1 MVALYP
7 EFTNKVLVAT
17 GGASLICEA
26 LARQFVANGGR
37 AVLGDLQDEFAAPLL
52 DELNEPHEVV
62 RFVKT
67 DVTSDDDLEALLG
80 TAVDAYGGVDFV
92 VSAHTTFA
100 CGYLDTTRENWRTS
114 LDVNV
119 ASAAMFIE
127 KAVPFMQQRAGGA
140 AVIVTSISGKASQPN
155 RLVYPVTKT
164 ALLGL
169 NRNLSQALAPLGI
182 RINSVSP
189 GWTWS
194 RNIERRYGSREH
206 ADNFA
211 GEFQAIRRM
220 AEPEEIADAICY
232 ACSSG
237 ASFMTGADI
246 AVDGGYGALGPEAL
260 GQPYEKFPV
269 INP

>member
-1 MVALYP
+1 MALYP
-7 EFTNKVLVAT
+7 EFDGKVLVAT
-17 GGASLICEA
+17 GGASLIVEA
-26 LARQFVANGGR
+26 LARQFVGNGGR
-37 AVLGDLQDEFAAPLL
+37 VVLGDLQTDFAGSLL
-52 DELNEPHEVV
+52 GELGDSA
-62 RFVKT
+62 RFVRT
-67 DVTSDDDLEALLG
+67 DVTSDADLDSLLEA
-80 TAVDAYGGVDFV
+80 AIDSYGGIDFV

-100 CGYLDTTRENWRTS
+100 CGQLATTRENWLTS

-119 ASAAMFIE
+119 ASAAMLIE
-127 KAVPFMQQRAGGA
+127 KAVPFLQRRRGSA
-140 AVIVTSISGKASQPN
+140 AVLVTSVSGKSSQPN
-155 RLVYPVTKT
+155 RIVYPVTKT

-169 NRNLSQALAPLGI
+169 NRNMSQALAPLGI

-194 RNIERRYGSREH
+194 RNIERRYGTREH

-237 ASFMTGADI
+237 ATFMTGADI
-246 AVDGGYGALGPEAL
+246 AVDGGYSALGPEAL
-260 GQPYEKFPV
+260 GQPYEKYPV
-269 INP
+269 IDQ

>member
-1 MVALYP
+1 MARYL
-7 EFTNKVLVAT
+7 EFADKVLVAT
-17 GGASLICEA
+17 GGASLIVEA
-26 LARQFVANGGR
+26 LARQFVDNGGR
-37 AVLGDLQDEFAAPLL
+37 VVLGDLQDEFAEPLVTSL
-52 DELNEPHEVV
+52 GGSG
-62 RFVKT
+62 RFVRT
-67 DVTSDDDLEALLG
+67 DVTSDGDLDALLQ
-80 TAVDAYGGVDFV
+80 TAVTDFGGVDFV

-127 KAVPFMQQRAGGA
+127 KAAPLMQQRGGGA
-140 AVIVTSISGKASQPN
+140 AVLVTSVSGKASQPN
-155 RLVYPVTKT
+155 RIVYPVTKA

-169 NRNLSQALAPLGI
+169 NRNMSQALAPLGI

-194 RNIERRYGSREH
+194 RNIERRYGTREH

-211 GEFQAIRRM
+211 GEFHSIRRM

-232 ACSSG
+232 LCSEG
-237 ASFMTGADI
+237 ASFITGADL
-246 AVDGGYGALGPEAL
+246 AVDGGYSALGPEAL
-260 GQPYEKFPV
+260 GQPYEKFPA

>member
-1 MVALYP
+1 MARYP
-7 EFTNKVLVAT
+7 EFSGKVLVAT
-17 GGASLICEA
+17 GGASLIVEA
-26 LARQFVANGGR
+26 LARQFVANGGLV
-37 AVLGDLQDEFAAPLL
+37 VLGDLQDEFADALL
-52 DELNEPHEVV
+52 DELGASA
-62 RFVKT
+62 RFVTT
-67 DVTSDDDLEALLG
+67 DVTSDDDLDALLS
-80 TAVDAYGGVDFV
+80 TAVENFGGIDFA

-100 CGYLDTTRENWRTS
+100 CGQLDTTRENWRSS

-119 ASAAMFIE
+119 ASAAMFMQ
-127 KAVPFMQQRAGGA
+127 KAVPFLRERDNAA
-140 AVIVTSISGKASQPN
+140 AVIVSSVSGKASQPD
-155 RLVYPVTKT
+155 RIVYPVTKT

-194 RNIERRYGSREH
+194 RNIERRYGTREH

-232 ACSSG
+232 LCSSG
-237 ASFMTGADI
+237 ASFITGSDL
-246 AVDGGYGALGPEAL
+246 AVDGGYSALGPEAL

-269 INP
+269 ITP

>member
-1 MVALYP
+1 MALYP
-7 EFTNKVLVAT
+7 EFEGKVLVAT
-17 GGASLICEA
+17 GGASLIVEA

-37 AVLGDLQDEFAAPLL
+37 VVLGDLQVEFADSLL
-52 DELNEPHEVV
+52 SELGDSG
-62 RFVKT
+62 RFVRT
-67 DVTSDDDLEALLG
+67 DVTSDEDLDSLLG
-80 TAVDAYGGVDFV
+80 TAVESYGGIDFV

-100 CGYLDTTRENWRTS
+100 CGQLATTRENWRTS

-119 ASAAMFIE
+119 ASAAMLIE
-127 KAVPFMQQRAGGA
+127 KAIPFLQERGGA
-140 AVIVTSISGKASQPN
+140 AVLVTSVSGKSSQPN
-155 RLVYPVTKT
+155 RIVYPVTKT

-169 NRNLSQALAPLGI
+169 NRNMSQALAPLGI

-194 RNIERRYGSREH
+194 RNIERRYGTREH

-237 ASFMTGADI
+237 ATFMTGADI
-246 AVDGGYGALGPEAL
+246 AVDGGYTALGPEAL
-260 GQPYEKFPV
+260 GQPYEKYPV
-269 INP
+269 IDQ

>member
-1 MVALYP
+1 MALYP
-7 EFTNKVLVAT
+7 EFDGKVLVAT
-17 GGASLICEA
+17 GGASLIVEA
-26 LARQFVANGGR
+26 LARQFVGNGGR
-37 AVLGDLQDEFAAPLL
+37 VVLGDLQTDFADSLL
-52 DELNEPHEVV
+52 SELGDSA
-62 RFVKT
+62 RFVHT
-67 DVTSDDDLEALLG
+67 DVTSDADLDSLLG
-80 TAVDAYGGVDFV
+80 AAIDSYGGIDFV

-100 CGYLDTTRENWRTS
+100 CGHLETTRENWRTS

-119 ASAAMFIE
+119 ASAAMLIQ
-127 KAVPFMQQRAGGA
+127 KAVPFLQQRGSGA
-140 AVIVTSISGKASQPN
+140 AVLVTSVSGKSSQPN
-155 RLVYPVTKT
+155 RIVYPVTKT

-169 NRNLSQALAPLGI
+169 NRNMSQALAPLGI

-211 GEFQAIRRM
+211 GEFHAIRRM

-237 ASFMTGADI
+237 ATFMTGADI
-246 AVDGGYGALGPEAL
+246 AVDGGYSALGPEAL

-269 INP
+269 IDQ

>member
-1 MVALYP
+1 MALYP
-7 EFTNKVLVAT
+7 EFAGKVLVAT
-17 GGASLICEA
+17 GGASLIIEA
-26 LARQFVANGGR
+26 LARQFVGNGGSV
-37 AVLGDLQDEFAAPLL
+37 VLGDLQDEFSGALL
-52 DELNEPHEVV
+52 EELGAQASFV
-62 RFVKT
+62 RT
-67 DVTSDDDLEALLG
+67 DVTSDDDLDALLG
-80 TAVDAYGGVDFV
+80 TAVDTYGGVDFA

-100 CGYLDTTRENWRTS
+100 CGYLETTRGNWLSS
-114 LDVNV
+114 LDINV

-127 KAVPFMQQRAGGA
+127 KAVPLMQQRGNGA
-140 AVIVTSISGKASQPN
+140 AVIVTSVSGKASQPN

-246 AVDGGYGALGPEAL
+246 AVDGAYSALGPEAL

>member
-1 MVALYP
+1 MARYP
-7 EFTNKVLVAT
+7 EFAGKVLVAT
-17 GGASLICEA
+17 GGASLIGEA
-26 LARQFVANGGR
+26 LARQFVDNGGR
-37 AVLGDLQDEFAAPLL
+37 VVLGDLQVEFAEPLVASL
-52 DELNEPHEVV
+52 GGSG
-62 RFVKT
+62 RFVRT
-67 DVTSDDDLEALLG
+67 DVTSDDDLDALLQ
-80 TAVDAYGGVDFV
+80 TAVTDFGGVDFV

-119 ASAAMFIE
+119 ASAAMLIE
-127 KAVPFMQQRAGGA
+127 KAVPLLQQRGGGA
-140 AVIVTSISGKASQPN
+140 AVLVTSVSGKASQPN
-155 RLVYPVTKT
+155 RIVYPVTK
-164 ALLGL
+164 AAVLGL
-169 NRNLSQALAPLGI
+169 NRNMSQALAPLGI

-194 RNIERRYGSREH
+194 RNIERRYGTREH
-206 ADNFA
+206 ADDFA

-232 ACSSG
+232 LCSSG
-237 ASFMTGADI
+237 ASFITGADL
-246 AVDGGYGALGPEAL
+246 AVDGGYSALGPEAL

>member
-1 MVALYP
+1 MARYP
-7 EFTNKVLVAT
+7 EFAGKVLVAT
-17 GGASLICEA
+17 GGASLIVEA
-26 LARQFVANGGR
+26 LARQFVDNGGR
-37 AVLGDLQDEFAAPLL
+37 VVLGDVHDDYAEALL
-52 DELNEPHEVV
+52 STLGGSG
-62 RFVKT
+62 RFVRV
-67 DVTSDDDLEALLG
+67 DVTSDDDLDRLLG
-80 TAVDAYGGVDFV
+80 TAVEDFGGVDYL

-119 ASAAMFIE
+119 ASAAMLVE
-127 KAVPFMQQRAGGA
+127 KAVPLMQQRGGGA
-140 AVIVTSISGKASQPN
+140 AILVTSVSGKASQPQ
-155 RLVYPVTKT
+155 RLVYPVTKA

-194 RNIERRYGSREH
+194 RNIERRYGTREH

-211 GEFQAIRRM
+211 GEFHSIRRM

-232 ACSSG
+232 LCSDG
-237 ASFMTGADI
+237 ASFITGADL
-246 AVDGGYGALGPEAL
+246 AVDGGYSALGPEAL
-260 GQPYEKFPV
+260 GQPYEKFPTV
-269 INP
+269 D

>member
-1 MVALYP
+1 MARYP
-7 EFTNKVLVAT
+7 EFAGKVLVAT
-17 GGASLICEA
+17 GGASLIVEA
-26 LARQFVANGGR
+26 LARQFVDNGGR
-37 AVLGDLQDEFAAPLL
+37 VVLGDLQDEFAEQLVTSLGDAG
-52 DELNEPHEVV
+52 
-62 RFVKT
+62 RFVRT
-67 DVTSDDDLEALLG
+67 DVTSDEDLDALLQ
-80 TAVDAYGGVDFV
+80 TAIADFSGVDFV

-100 CGYLDTTRENWRTS
+100 CGNLDTTRENWRSS

-127 KAVPFMQQRAGGA
+127 KAVPLMQQRGGGA
-140 AVIVTSISGKASQPN
+140 AVLVTSVSGKASQPN
-155 RLVYPVTKT
+155 RIVYPVTKA

-194 RNIERRYGSREH
+194 RNIERRYGTREH

-211 GEFQAIRRM
+211 GEFHSIRRM

-232 ACSSG
+232 LCSDG
-237 ASFMTGADI
+237 ASFITGADL
-246 AVDGGYGALGPEAL
+246 AVDGGYSALGPEAL
-260 GQPYEKFPV
+260 GQPYEKFPA

>member
-1 MVALYP
+1 MALYP
-7 EFTNKVLVAT
+7 EFAGKVLVAT
-17 GGASLICEA
+17 GGASLIIEA
-26 LARQFVANGGR
+26 LARQFVGNGGSV
-37 AVLGDLQDEFAAPLL
+37 VLGDLQEEFAKALL
-52 DELNEPHEVV
+52 EELGGQASFV
-62 RFVKT
+62 RT
-67 DVTSDDDLEALLG
+67 DVTSDDDLDALLN
-80 TAVDAYGGVDFV
+80 TAVDTYGGVDFV

-100 CGYLDTTRENWRTS
+100 CGYLETTRENWLNS
-114 LDVNV
+114 LDINV

-127 KAVPFMQQRAGGA
+127 KAVPLMQQRGNGA
-140 AVIVTSISGKASQPN
+140 AVIVTSVSGKASQPN
-155 RLVYPVTKT
+155 RLVYPVTKS

-246 AVDGGYGALGPEAL
+246 AVDGGYSALGPEAL

>member
-1 MVALYP
+1 MALYP
-7 EFTNKVLVAT
+7 EFEGKVLVAT
-17 GGASLICEA
+17 GGASLIVEA

-37 AVLGDLQDEFAAPLL
+37 VVLGDLQVEFADSLL
-52 DELNEPHEVV
+52 SELGDSG
-62 RFVKT
+62 RFVRT
-67 DVTSDDDLEALLG
+67 DVTSDEDLDSLLG
-80 TAVDAYGGVDFV
+80 TAVESYGGIDFV

-100 CGYLDTTRENWRTS
+100 CGQLATTRENWRTS

-119 ASAAMFIE
+119 ASAAMLIE
-127 KAVPFMQQRAGGA
+127 KAVPFLQKRGGA
-140 AVIVTSISGKASQPN
+140 AVLVTSVSGKSSQPN
-155 RLVYPVTKT
+155 RIVYPVTKT

-169 NRNLSQALAPLGI
+169 NRNMSQALAPLGI

-194 RNIERRYGSREH
+194 RNIERRYGTREH

-237 ASFMTGADI
+237 ATFMTGADI
-246 AVDGGYGALGPEAL
+246 AVDGGYTALGPEAL
-260 GQPYEKFPV
+260 GQPYEKYPV
-269 INP
+269 IDQ

>member
-1 MVALYP
+1 MALYP
-7 EFTNKVLVAT
+7 EFAGKVLVAT
-17 GGASLICEA
+17 GGASLIVEA
-26 LARQFVANGGR
+26 LARQFVDNGGSV
-37 AVLGDLQDEFAAPLL
+37 VLGDLQDEFAETLL
-52 DELNEPHEVV
+52 TDLGDRG
-62 RFVKT
+62 RFQRT
-67 DVTSDDDLEALLG
+67 DVTSDADLDALLH
-80 TAVDAYGGVDFV
+80 TAVETFGGVDYV

-100 CGYLDTTRENWRTS
+100 CGHLETTRENWRTS

-119 ASAAMFIE
+119 ASAAMLVE
-127 KAVPFMQQRAGGA
+127 KSVPLMQQRGGGA
-140 AVIVTSISGKASQPN
+140 ACLVTSVSGKSSQPN
-155 RLVYPVTKT
+155 RIVYPVTKT

-194 RNIERRYGSREH
+194 RNIERRYGTREH

-232 ACSSG
+232 TLSSG
-237 ASFMTGADI
+237 ATFMTGADI
-246 AVDGGYGALGPEAL
+246 AVDGGYSALGPEAL

-269 INP
+269 VNP

>member
-1 MVALYP
+1 MALYP
-7 EFTNKVLVAT
+7 EFAGKVLVAT
-17 GGASLICEA
+17 GGASLIVEA
-26 LARQFVANGGR
+26 LARQFVTNGGR
-37 AVLGDLQDEFAAPLL
+37 VVLGDLQDEYADALL
-52 DELNEPHEVV
+52 ADLGDNG

-67 DVTSDDDLEALLG
+67 DVTSDADLDALLG
-80 TAVDAYGGVDFV
+80 AAFESFGGVDYV

-100 CGYLDTTRENWRTS
+100 CGYLDTTRENWRIA

-127 KAVPFMQQRAGGA
+127 KAVPLMQQRGTGA
-140 AVIVTSISGKASQPN
+140 AVIVTSVSGKSSQPN

-194 RNIERRYGSREH
+194 RNLERRYGTREY
-206 ADNFA
+206 ADAFA

-246 AVDGGYGALGPEAL
+246 PVDGGYSALGPEAL
-260 GQPYEKFPV
+260 GQPYEKHPAV
-269 INP
+269 DS

>member
-1 MVALYP
+1 MALYP
-7 EFTNKVLVAT
+7 EFAGKVLVAT
-17 GGASLICEA
+17 GGASLIIEA
-26 LARQFVANGGR
+26 LARQFVGNGGSV
-37 AVLGDLQDEFAAPLL
+37 VLGDLQDEFAGALL
-52 DELNEPHEVV
+52 EELGDQASFV
-62 RFVKT
+62 RT
-67 DVTSDDDLEALLG
+67 DVTSDDDLDTLLN
-80 TAVDAYGGVDFV
+80 TAVETYGGVDFV

-100 CGYLDTTRENWRTS
+100 CGYLETTRENWLSS
-114 LDVNV
+114 LDTNV

-127 KAVPFMQQRAGGA
+127 KAVPLMQQRGNGA
-140 AVIVTSISGKASQPN
+140 AVIVTSVSGKASQPN

-246 AVDGGYGALGPEAL
+246 AVDGAYSALGPEAL